1 MRFNDDNYRKA
12 FPRED
17 KPVKQESA
25 PAGSVIEEAEK
36 QEVKKTIKESEPDS
50 VIDDAAEP
58 EQEGSEDD
66 GNE

>member
-1 MRFNDDNYRKA
+1 MRFNGDNYLKA

-17 KPVKQESA
+17 KPAA
-25 PAGSVIEEAEK
+25 PATPAAGSVIEEAEK
-36 QEVKKTIKESEPDS
+36 QEVKKTIKESEPGS
-50 VIDDAAEP
+50 VVDDAADP

>member
-1 MRFNDDNYRKA
+1 MRFSDDNYRKA

-17 KPVKQESA
+17 KPATSA
-25 PAGSVIEEAEK
+25 TPAAGSVIEEAEK
-36 QEVKKTIKESEPDS
+36 QEVKKTINESDPGS
-50 VIDDAAEP
+50 VVDDAADP